1 MGKWRVTGQERVAQ
15 MLRGAIERNRVAHAY
30 LLVGP
35 TGCGKIA
42 TARNFAQALNCQ
54 HADPPCQE
62 CAACLRIARGEDFDV
77 REIDVGEARQLI
89 PIDQV
94 REIEH
99 RVSLK
104 ATGSKYKITIVP
116 RAELFSREAADAL
129 LKILEEPPPRTI
141 MILSARSTESVPET
155 LASRCIQIRMTVPA
169 RKTIAEL
176 LSHGRPAGGSDRELI
191 LDYAEGRPHWAVEMA
206 DDPKLLDEFKQ
217 RLIAMQERLAGDAR
231 SKLGM
236 ADKIGNQ
243 RRAALE
249 ELELLAGYHGVVAR
263 ARRVEDAA
271 GGGDSEN
278 DHQFYASWAANLN
291 RIRAGINAL
300 NANTMVA
307 STLDDLFLDLAEIP
321 NAGPAAP

>member
-15 MLRGAIERNRVAHAY
+15 MLRGAIDRNRVAHAY

-35 TGCGKIA
+35 TGCGKTA
-42 TARNFAQALNCQ
+42 TARNFAQALNCER
-54 HADPPCQE
+54 ADPPCHE
-62 CAACLRIARGEDFDV
+62 CRACLRIARGEDFDV
-77 REIDVGEARQLI
+77 REIDVGEAHQQI
-89 PIDQV
+89 HIDQV

-141 MILSARSTESVPET
+141 MILGARTAESVPET

-169 RKTIAEL
+169 RRAIAEL
-176 LSHGRPAGGSDRELI
+176 LSDSQPVGESDRDLI
-191 LDYAEGRPHWAVEMA
+191 LDYAEGRPQWAAEMGG
-206 DDPKLLDEFKQ
+206 DPELLEEFRG
-217 RLIAMQERLAGDAR
+217 RLIAIQKRLASDAP
-231 SKLGM
+231 SKLGV

-263 ARRVEDAA
+263 ARAVEDAA
-271 GGGDSEN
+271 GGGGPERN
-278 DHQFYASWAANLN
+278 DQFYARWAANLN
-291 RIRAGINAL
+291 RIRTGIDAL
-300 NANTMVA
+300 SANTMVA
-307 STLDDLFLDLAEIP
+307 STLDDLFLDLDEIP